1 MNKKAVIVSA
11 KRTAIG
17 KFGGGLAGV
26 PAVQLGATVIRAVL
40 EETKLGAAAVE
51 EVVMGHVL
59 TAGLGQ
65 NTARQA
71 ALLAGLP
78 VEVSCFGVNLV
89 CGSGL
94 KAVQLAARSIA
105 SGHAEVVI
113 AGGQE
118 SMSRAPF
125 LIEEMRRGKKM
136 GDASMIDSLLRDGLT
151 DAYQGYHMGITAE
164 KVANLH
170 HVSREEQD
178 HFALESQHRAIKALE
193 QGRFVDEIAAVRV
206 SDRQGQWELV
216 KDEGVRAGA
225 NYESMARLKPIFDP
239 AGTVTAANASSI
251 NDGAAAVM
259 LMSEER
265 AERLGLKPLATVVA
279 SETSGCTPELMGM
292 GPVEAI
298 KKTLLKANWKL
309 EELELVELNEAFA
322 SQALAVMEALQ
333 LDSSLTNVNGG
344 AIALGHPI
352 GASGCRILVTL
363 LHEMRKRQ
371 LSKGLAALCIGGGM
385 GIALAVS
392 CP

>member
-40 EETKLGAAAVE
+40 EDTKLGAAAVE

-105 SGHAEVVI
+105 AGHAEVVI

-170 HVSREEQD
+170 RVSREEQD

-298 KKTLLKANWKL
+298 KKTLYKANWKL
-309 EELELVELNEAFA
+309 EELELIELNEAFA

-333 LDSSLTNVNGG
+333 LDSSITNVNGG